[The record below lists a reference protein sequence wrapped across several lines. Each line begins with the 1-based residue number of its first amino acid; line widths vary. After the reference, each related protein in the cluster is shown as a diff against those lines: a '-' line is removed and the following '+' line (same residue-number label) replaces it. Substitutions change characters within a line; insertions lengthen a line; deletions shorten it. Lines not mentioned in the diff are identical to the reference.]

1 MPYITEDEK
10 DRIGL
15 GHQPSTVGQLTYA
28 ITRECN
34 AYAAT
39 QGTLKFMTIALVMGA
54 LVCAMLEFYRRR
66 AVPYEEGKIKLNGDA
81 YD

>member
-1 MPYITEDEK
+1 
-10 DRIGL
+10 
-15 GHQPSTVGQLTYA
+15 
-28 ITRECN
+28 
-34 AYAAT
+34 
-39 QGTLKFMTIALVMGA
+39 MTIALVMGA